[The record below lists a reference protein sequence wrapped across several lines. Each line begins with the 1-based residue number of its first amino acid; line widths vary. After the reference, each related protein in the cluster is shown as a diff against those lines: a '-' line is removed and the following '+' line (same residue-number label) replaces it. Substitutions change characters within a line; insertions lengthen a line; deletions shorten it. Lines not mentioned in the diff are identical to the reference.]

1 MSHWPLILS
10 AAAILM
16 ITMGARQSLGLFI
29 SPLNTATGLGIRA
42 ISFAMAVAQ
51 FVWGAAQPVARAVA
65 DRYGPGRVLA
75 FGVVVMALGFALTPF
90 MANQWGLVF
99 HHRAA
104 QRGRFGGGQLFG
116 ADRSR
121 CAAAQP
127 AVARHGIGRHQCGWV
142 VRPVRLRSL
151 AAAPDLG
158 FRLGWRDVLAGLI
171 SSPRCR
177 SRARCAAA
185 QARTKPR
192 TSPRVAGPQ
201 HGQGL
206 AGGAAPAI
214 ADRSYL
220 LLHAG
225 FFTCGFHIAFLVT
238 HLPGEVQLCG
248 LPAQVASWSLAL
260 IGLSNIAGSL
270 AAGWAVQRYR
280 SKYVL
285 AWMYGSRALLV
296 ALYLMAP
303 KTAMTFYIFAVGLG
317 LTWLATVPP
326 TAGVVGKLFGTR
338 YLGTL
343 FGLTLLSHQ
352 IGGFLGA
359 WLGGIAIIQTGD
371 YNWMWYADMALAA
384 AAALCNLPIREAGC
398 ARRSS
403 PPERGE
409 FAFARARRWPQSSAV
424 APRTKRNTAVGR
436 PCASTSGRD
445 QRGHPAAS
453 PGRRPGCDVLPGR
466 RRPVSSPAPSVSKL
480 IGASNHALD
489 LGGVRCRGMVCGAHL
504 P

>member
-1 MSHWPLILS
+1 MSLSSRAMSHWPLILS

-29 SPLNTATGLGIRA
+29 SPLNTATGLGIGA

-51 FVWGAAQPVARAVA
+51 FVWGAAQPVAGAVA
-65 DRYGPGRVLA
+65 DRYGPGRVLV

-99 HHRAA
+99 TIGLLSAAGSGAGSFSVLIGAAA
-104 QRGRFGGGQLFG
+104 QRLSPQLRGMASGAINAGGSFGQFVFAPLLQRLISGF
-116 ADRSR
+116 
-121 CAAAQP
+121 
-127 AVARHGIGRHQCGWV
+127 GWV
-142 VRPVRLRSL
+142 GAMFSLALISL
-151 AAAPDLG
+151 AALPFARALRGRASPDEAATHHLESPAHNM
-158 FRLGWRDVLAGLI
+158 DKGL
-171 SSPRCR
+171 
-177 SRARCAAA
+177 
-185 QARTKPR
+185 
-192 TSPRVAGPQ
+192 RVALR
-201 HGQGL
+201 H
-206 AGGAAPAI
+206 AI

-384 AAALCNLPIREAGC
+384 AAALCNLPIREA
-398 ARRSS
+398 
-403 PPERGE
+403 
-409 FAFARARRWPQSSAV
+409 QV
-424 APRTKRNTAVGR
+424 R
-436 PCASTSGRD
+436 PAI
-445 QRGHPAAS
+445 QPA
-453 PGRRPGCDVLPGR
+453 
-466 RRPVSSPAPSVSKL
+466 
-480 IGASNHALD
+480 
-489 LGGVRCRGMVCGAHL
+489 
-504 P
+504 